1 MANIQIAD
9 INPSES
15 ELLYE
20 LTNAEILDINGGGWF
35 TRWFRRI
42 VGVAMIIAGA
52 LTTPVG
58 IGAALISGGSVI
70 IAGEE

>member
-20 LTNAEILDINGGGWF
+20 LTDAEILDINGGGWF
-35 TRWFRRI
+35 SRIFGGLMVI
-42 VGVAMIIAGA
+42 VGIF
-52 LTTPVG
+52 TTPVG
-58 IGAALISGGSVI
+58 IGTALIAGGSSI
-70 IAGEE
+70 IASGERRLN

>member
-20 LTNAEILDINGGGWF
+20 LTDAEILDINGGSWF
-35 TRWFRRI
+35 SRIFGGLMVI
-42 VGVAMIIAGA
+42 VGIF
-52 LTTPVG
+52 TTPVG
-58 IGAALISGGSVI
+58 IGVALITGGSSI
-70 IAGEE
+70 IAAGEH